1 MKKRCIIVGAGELT
15 VSKIPVEEEDL
26 VIAADGGYAYCRR
39 LGIRPDLILGDFDS
53 IDCANAELVKEIR
66 ETEPERVITL
76 PVEKDDTDMLAA
88 LKEGLRRGC
97 DEFLI
102 YAGMGGRFS
111 HTLANVQCLNFL
123 KEQGADGRLMEE
135 KGMALLLRDETITF
149 DSKKEGLLSLF
160 SLGERAVVTIRN
172 MKYPLDKAVVTN
184 SLPIGVS
191 NAFIGEEASITAES
205 GTLLLLVGEL

>member
-88 LKEGLRRGC
+88 LKEGLRRG
-97 DEFLI
+97 
-102 YAGMGGRFS
+102 
-111 HTLANVQCLNFL
+111 N
-123 KEQGADGRLMEE
+123 
-135 KGMALLLRDETITF
+135 
-149 DSKKEGLLSLF
+149 
-160 SLGERAVVTIRN
+160 
-172 MKYPLDKAVVTN
+172 
-184 SLPIGVS
+184 
-191 NAFIGEEASITAES
+191 
-205 GTLLLLVGEL
+205 